1 MHMTTPRKKSTMKS
15 FRSIPRQGLSSLG
28 IACAAMLSACG
39 GGSGSSAPLV
49 PEAVVTAVANA
60 SVVEG
65 NNGTKQIDFVVILDK
80 PVERSLVVD
89 FRTLSTAKA
98 GVSSTGSATGGATCS
113 APGADYVSASAGKV
127 TLPAGAKSG
136 IVSVTVCGDTVFEP
150 TETFKLVWSSAG
162 SDGGTAIGT
171 IVNDDANGILGGTG
185 STTLLGGQAA
195 FGRDTDPLT
204 NSDADGP
211 LGFSFTNRQHTLNC
225 TQDLV
230 SGLTWQSPLQTAT
243 MTYAALS
250 ATVASVN
257 VQTPCGYSDW
267 RLPKANELLSLMNA
281 SIKSGRAPNADS
293 TGSADA
299 MSGRY
304 WTGEA
309 MAAPSLN
316 AWYLDASNGGAISLA
331 TKTDT
336 NAVRLVRG
344 SAISAQCDNAD
355 KRFTQFADGTVQD
368 NASGLMWKQCPE
380 GSSGNTCSVGSASA
394 FTSAA
399 QLIAQ
404 VKAANVKGTAAGLG
418 YADWRIPTRN
428 EMASLLGR
436 NCTGNLAAPASIIP
450 INGTLNFATATLD
463 ADAPTT
469 RLWSVNFQDG
479 SIGQTVMSAP
489 MHLRLVRAGQ

>member
-1 MHMTTPRKKSTMKS
+1 MTTPPENTTMKS
-15 FRSIPRQGLSSLG
+15 FRSTPHQGLGGLSLV
-28 IACAAMLSACG
+28 CAALLSACG
-39 GGSGSSAPLV
+39 GTGSSAPLV

-60 SVVEG
+60 SVMEG
-65 NNGTKQIDFVVILDK
+65 SSVATQIDFVVTLDK
-80 PVERSLVVD
+80 PVERSLVIYVQ
-89 FRTLSTAKA
+89 TQSTAKA
-98 GVSSTGSATGGATCS
+98 GISSTGSATGAASCS
-113 APGADYVSASAGKV
+113 VSGADYVSANAGKV
-127 TLPAGAKSG
+127 TLPAGTKSG
-136 IVSVTVCGDTVFEP
+136 TVSITVCGDAVFEP

-204 NSDADGP
+204 NNDADGP

-250 ATVASVN
+250 ATVATVN
-257 VQTPCGYSDW
+257 AQAPCGYSDW

-281 SIKSGRAPNADS
+281 SVKSGSTPNADS

-299 MSGRY
+299 MTGRY
-304 WTGEA
+304 WTGESVA
-309 MAAPSLN
+309 PPSLN
-316 AWYLDASNGGAISLA
+316 AWYLDASNSGAISLA

-344 SAISAQCDNAD
+344 SGISALCDNAD
-355 KRFTQFADGTVQD
+355 NRFTKFTDGTLQD
-368 NASGLMWKQCPE
+368 SASGLMWKQCPE
-380 GSSGNTCSVGSASA
+380 GSSGSACSVGSASG
-394 FTSAA
+394 FTSAE
-399 QLIAQ
+399 QLIGQ
-404 VKAANVKGTAAGLG
+404 VKAANVTDATAGLG

-436 NCTGNLAAPASIIP
+436 NCTGNLAAPTSIIP
-450 INGTLNFATATLD
+450 VNGKLNFATATLD
-463 ADAPTT
+463 ADALTT
-469 RLWSVNFQDG
+469 RLWSVNFEDG
-479 SIGQTVMSAP
+479 SIGQTLMSAP
-489 MHLRLVRAGQ
+489 LHLRLVRAGQ

>member
-1 MHMTTPRKKSTMKS
+1 MKS
-15 FRSIPRQGLSSLG
+15 FRSTPHQGLGGLSLV
-28 IACAAMLSACG
+28 CAALLSAC

-65 NNGTKQIDFVVILDK
+65 NNGTKQIDFAVTLDK
-80 PVERSLVVD
+80 PVERSLVVS
-89 FRTLSTAKA
+89 FKTLSTAKA
-98 GVSSTGSATGGATCS
+98 GVFSTGSAIGGATCS
-113 APGADYVSASAGKV
+113 EQGADYVSASAGKV
-127 TLPAGAKSG
+127 TFPAGAKSG
-136 IVSVTVCGDTVFEP
+136 VVSVTVCGDTVFEP
-150 TETFKLVWSSAG
+150 TETFKLAWSSAG

-204 NSDADGP
+204 NNDADGP
-211 LGFSFTNRQHTLNC
+211 LGFSFTNRQHTLDC
-225 TQDLV
+225 TKDLV

-250 ATVASVN
+250 ATVTSVN
-257 VQTPCGYSDW
+257 AQAPCGYSDW

-299 MSGRY
+299 MTARY
-304 WTGEA
+304 WTGESVA
-309 MAAPSLN
+309 LPSVN
-316 AWYLDASNGGAISLA
+316 AWYSDASNGGTISLA
-331 TKTDT
+331 AQTDS

-344 SAISAQCDNAD
+344 SAISALCDNSD
-355 KRFTQFADGTVQD
+355 LRFTQFADGTLQD
-368 NASGLMWKQCPE
+368 SASGLMWKQCPE
-380 GSSGNTCSVGSASA
+380 GSSGSACSVGSASG
-394 FTSAA
+394 FTSAE

-404 VKAANVKGTAAGLG
+404 VKAANVKGAAAGLG
-418 YADWRIPTRN
+418 YTDWRIPTRN

-463 ADAPTT
+463 ADAPET

-479 SIGQTVMSAP
+479 SVGQTPISAP